1 MSDSELSIWLQSLV
15 PRARQQDAAGEKLL
29 AALAER
35 ESKTPAAWWQSA
47 DVCALAA
54 LAFAELGDFERAVDY
69 YERVLKAE
77 RASAPILALE
87 QLANCKVRWAGRLL
101 EAEPADDK
109 KVSELLKH
117 AEKILRH
124 LIDLGPTSERWAL
137 LGGLMKRRAIGAARD
152 AKLRRKALEEM
163 RDAYKNA
170 YDLSR
175 ANGAGDAF
183 PLGNQIAAD
192 LVLSWRDNGSPK
204 KDDARAGVAASLK
217 ELRTIA
223 DGLSS
228 SNTDF
233 FSLVVVADQMLLQA
247 LMEGRLDDKT
257 RDGILQ
263 KFKRA
268 LSRGI
273 TARQR
278 DSVRTQFL
286 FFRRLMQAGFPK
298 EDRDRI
304 VPQLEFLE
312 EKLVPGTRSTERA
325 MTCSNVDGSGP
336 RRPPDRRAGC
346 DGPAVPGGECPA
358 RAAAPAEAVGGDWS
372 QRPRLLGRLRRRSHR
387 PRPGGGVEPPPAHR
401 PAVRGLAF
409 QGDLRH

>member
-1 MSDSELSIWLQSLV
+1 
-15 PRARQQDAAGEKLL
+15 
-29 AALAER
+29 
-35 ESKTPAAWWQSA
+35 
-47 DVCALAA
+47 LAA
-54 LAFAELGDFERAVDY
+54 LAFAELGDFERAVDH

-109 KVSELLKH
+109 KVSELLEH

-163 RDAYKNA
+163 REAYKNA

-192 LVLSWRDNGSPK
+192 LVLSWRGNASGK
-204 KDDARAGVAASLK
+204 QDDARAGVAASLK

-263 KFKRA
+263 KFQRA

-278 DSVRTQFL
+278 DSVRTQLL
-286 FFRRLMQAGFPK
+286 FFRRLMQAGLPK
-298 EDRDRI
+298 EDRDKI

-312 EKLVPGTRSTERA
+312 QKLVPRTPSTER
-325 MTCSNVDGSGP
+325 
-336 RRPPDRRAGC
+336 R
-346 DGPAVPGGECPA
+346 
-358 RAAAPAEAVGGDWS
+358 
-372 QRPRLLGRLRRRSHR
+372 
-387 PRPGGGVEPPPAHR
+387 
-401 PAVRGLAF
+401 
-409 QGDLRH
+409 